1 MTVIIY
7 LHHVDNSFFLFFILP
22 VSRYLFTDF
31 LRWVGYPSVYAILFK
46 LK

>member
-1 MTVIIY
+1 MIIY
-7 LHHVDNSFFLFFILP
+7 LYHVDNIFFLP